1 MDENFKS
8 EIPNPKLKNKRKI
21 CKVSDTTNQP
31 HFVNIK
37 TNNQIITKTTYTE
50 LAIVFFSNILYMNG
64 YIKVPL
70 NQLATSIVKGNDTP
84 PDGNDRVSLIG
95 KKKKIALDKS
105 ILEIL
110 SIENDLRNIISSHD
124 LSVFSIFIGPSSS
137 LPKLEFSLIFPNC
150 DHTEKSSCDDPKD
163 SACRLLVRSLVQF
176 WSNFNIRNFKI
187 QNIFVAFKIK
197 NRNKNLQIPIK
208 FSYKKNYQKVIDGRK
223 KLLSYRFSIC
233 TSLAST
239 SSHSLDSQTSEEYEW
254 FVLSRPIKIK
264 F

>member
-1 MDENFKS
+1 MDENFKT
-8 EIPNPKLKNKRKI
+8 EISNAKLKNKRKI
-21 CKVSDTTNQP
+21 CKVSDTNQP

-37 TNNQIITKTTYTE
+37 TNNQIITNTTCAE

-70 NQLATSIVKGNDTP
+70 NQLATSIVKENDT
-84 PDGNDRVSLIG
+84 PDGNDRVSLVG

-110 SIENDLRNIISSHD
+110 SIESDLRNIISSYD
-124 LSVFSIFIGPSSS
+124 LSAFSIFIGPSSS
-137 LPKLEFSLIFPNC
+137 LPKLEFSLIFPNF
-150 DHTEKSSCDDPKD
+150 DHTEKSSSDDQKD
-163 SACRLLVRSLVQF
+163 SDSRLLVRSLVLF
-176 WSNFNIRNFKI
+176 WSNFNIRNFKR

-197 NRNKNLQIPIK
+197 NRNKNLQIPVK

-223 KLLSYRFSIC
+223 KLLSYRFNFCS
-233 TSLAST
+233 SVAST
-239 SSHSLDSQTSEEYEW
+239 SLDSLDAQTSEYEW